1 MKHLITIL
9 SSLFLVA
16 CNTSP
21 TIIPDTTKD
30 NVVMKKL
37 QWEIENQYQ
46 ISTNWG
52 WVLWYLPVVF
62 LIVVW
67 AYNQYLRSCEDKLKC
82 YEMEKKMEDDCEGKE
97 VKSQEGK

>member
-1 MKHLITIL
+1 MKHLTTIL

-82 YEMEKKMEDDCEGKE
+82 YEMEKKMEDDCEGKK

>member
-9 SSLFLVA
+9 STLFLVA

-30 NVVMKKL
+30 NVIMKKL
-37 QWEIENQYQ
+37 QWEIENHAKV
-46 ISTNWG
+46 STNWG
-52 WVLWYLPVVF
+52 WILWYLPVVF

-67 AYNQYLRSCEDKLKC
+67 AYNHYLRSCEDKLKC